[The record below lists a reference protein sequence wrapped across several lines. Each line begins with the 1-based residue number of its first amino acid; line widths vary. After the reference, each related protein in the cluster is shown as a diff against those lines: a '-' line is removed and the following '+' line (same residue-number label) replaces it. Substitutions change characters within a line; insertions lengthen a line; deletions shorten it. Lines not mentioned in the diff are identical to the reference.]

1 MSETSP
7 QGTRVKLFIE
17 SASHE
22 AVEDAIDVGVADGV
36 VLGSSASRQ
45 GAKSLRAIVDSLLD
59 LAVGPVVIE
68 VAASDVEASLARAR
82 ELAAMGDEVV
92 CSVALSRE
100 GLEVCRVCFDEGI
113 ATCIGPCIS
122 AAQALL
128 AAKAGATWISV
139 DVAAIEAA
147 GGDGVK
153 LAEDVASL
161 LTDCDFEAQLLAI
174 GVRHAQHVGELALA
188 GAHSAL
194 VTPELLWAM
203 VGQPPSDA
211 RIVSAPRRSKRR

>member
-1 MSETSP
+1 M
-7 QGTRVKLFIE
+7 KLFIE

-22 AVEDAIDVGVADGV
+22 AVADVVDVGVVDGV
-36 VLGSSASRQ
+36 VLGPSASRQ
-45 GAKSLRAIVDSLLD
+45 GAKGLRAIVDALLD

-68 VAASDVEASLARAR
+68 VEASEVEASLVRAR

-92 CSVALSRE
+92 CGVALSRE
-100 GLEVCRVCFDEGI
+100 GLEVCRTCFDEGI
-113 ATCIGPCIS
+113 ATCVGPCVTV
-122 AAQALL
+122 AQALL

-139 DVAAIEAA
+139 DVGATEAA

-153 LAEDVASL
+153 LAEDVAAL

-174 GVRHAQHVGELALA
+174 GLRNAQHVGELALA

-194 VTPELLWAM
+194 VTPEVLWAL
-203 VGQPPSDA
+203 VGPRASGVRVA
-211 RIVSAPRRSKRR
+211 STPRRPRRR